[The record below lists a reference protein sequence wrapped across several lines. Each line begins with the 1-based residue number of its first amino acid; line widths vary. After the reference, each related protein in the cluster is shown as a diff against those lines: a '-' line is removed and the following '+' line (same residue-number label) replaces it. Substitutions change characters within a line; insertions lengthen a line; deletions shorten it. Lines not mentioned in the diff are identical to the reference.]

1 MINGIVNIYKEKGYT
16 SHDVV
21 AVLRK
26 VVGQK
31 KIGHTGTL
39 DPDAT
44 GVLPVCLGRATKVCE
59 LLTDH
64 DKTYEALL
72 LLGKTTDTQDISGEV
87 LEEKNPAHL
96 TEEEVRSCIES
107 FIGEYDQ
114 VPPMYSALK
123 VNGKKLYE
131 LAREGKTVERKSR
144 RVQIHGIRILEM
156 NLPHVRMEVDCSKG
170 TYIRTLCHDIGEK
183 LQVGGCMEELE
194 RTKVGRFLKEDAVT
208 LDEVRQKMEQGEGAE
223 LFTPLDQIFAEL
235 PAVTV
240 TDAKA
245 WMSYNGNDLPERFLL
260 EKEEWTDGQEVR
272 VYDSRKNFIGLYQY
286 RAPKKLFHIKKMFLD
301 PEAEKIE
308 KSSTNK
314 TDMQYIKGLDA
325 FDGRN
330 HTAVTLGKFDGLHR
344 GHQKLLNRIMKYAK
358 KEDCDSVVCAFDMDR
373 DCLMT
378 NEERRAFLEDKVD
391 YLIEIPFTREMME
404 MEAEKFIDEILYK
417 KLHASHIVVGTD
429 FNFGHE
435 KRGNHQMLEKYAAKY
450 GYTVDVVEKAYY
462 KDREI
467 SSTYIREL
475 LLDGNV
481 PLANELLGYP
491 YEITSVVE
499 HGQQLGRTLGF
510 PTMNLAP
517 QGKKILPKYG
527 VYACRV
533 LVDGVWYGGVGN
545 AGVKPTVAQEKRRL
559 FEVYVYGYEGD
570 AYGKTAT
577 VQILEFERPETKFH
591 SVEELKDRVMKDM
604 QYGGEYLKNHP
615 LDER

>member
-87 LEEKNPAHL
+87 LEEKDPAHL

-107 FIGEYDQ
+107 FIGAYDQ

-208 LDEVRQKMEQGEGAE
+208 LDEVHQKMEQGDGAE

-308 KSSTNK
+308 K
-314 TDMQYIKGLDA
+314 
-325 FDGRN
+325 
-330 HTAVTLGKFDGLHR
+330 
-344 GHQKLLNRIMKYAK
+344 
-358 KEDCDSVVCAFDMDR
+358 
-373 DCLMT
+373 
-378 NEERRAFLEDKVD
+378 
-391 YLIEIPFTREMME
+391 
-404 MEAEKFIDEILYK
+404 
-417 KLHASHIVVGTD
+417 
-429 FNFGHE
+429 
-435 KRGNHQMLEKYAAKY
+435 
-450 GYTVDVVEKAYY
+450 
-462 KDREI
+462 
-467 SSTYIREL
+467 
-475 LLDGNV
+475 
-481 PLANELLGYP
+481 
-491 YEITSVVE
+491 
-499 HGQQLGRTLGF
+499 
-510 PTMNLAP
+510 
-517 QGKKILPKYG
+517 
-527 VYACRV
+527 
-533 LVDGVWYGGVGN
+533 
-545 AGVKPTVAQEKRRL
+545 
-559 FEVYVYGYEGD
+559 
-570 AYGKTAT
+570 
-577 VQILEFERPETKFH
+577 
-591 SVEELKDRVMKDM
+591 
-604 QYGGEYLKNHP
+604 
-615 LDER
+615 

>member
-64 DKTYEALL
+64 DKNYEALL

-87 LEEKNPAHL
+87 LEEWDPGDL

-114 VPPMYSALK
+114 IPPMYSALK

-144 RVQIHGIRILEM
+144 KVQIHGIRILEM
-156 NLPHVRMEVDCSKG
+156 KLPHVRMEVDCSKG

-240 TDAKA
+240 RDAKA

-260 EKEEWTDGQEVR
+260 EKEAWTDGQEVR

-286 RAPKKLFHIKKMFLD
+286 RVPKKLFHIKKMFLD

-308 KSSTNK
+308 K
-314 TDMQYIKGLDA
+314 
-325 FDGRN
+325 
-330 HTAVTLGKFDGLHR
+330 
-344 GHQKLLNRIMKYAK
+344 
-358 KEDCDSVVCAFDMDR
+358 
-373 DCLMT
+373 
-378 NEERRAFLEDKVD
+378 
-391 YLIEIPFTREMME
+391 
-404 MEAEKFIDEILYK
+404 
-417 KLHASHIVVGTD
+417 
-429 FNFGHE
+429 
-435 KRGNHQMLEKYAAKY
+435 
-450 GYTVDVVEKAYY
+450 
-462 KDREI
+462 
-467 SSTYIREL
+467 
-475 LLDGNV
+475 
-481 PLANELLGYP
+481 
-491 YEITSVVE
+491 
-499 HGQQLGRTLGF
+499 
-510 PTMNLAP
+510 
-517 QGKKILPKYG
+517 
-527 VYACRV
+527 
-533 LVDGVWYGGVGN
+533 
-545 AGVKPTVAQEKRRL
+545 
-559 FEVYVYGYEGD
+559 
-570 AYGKTAT
+570 
-577 VQILEFERPETKFH
+577 
-591 SVEELKDRVMKDM
+591 
-604 QYGGEYLKNHP
+604 
-615 LDER
+615 

>member
-87 LEEKNPAHL
+87 LEERDPGDL

-114 VPPMYSALK
+114 IPPMYSALK

-144 RVQIHGIRILEM
+144 KVQIHGIRILEM

-194 RTKVGRFLKEDAVT
+194 RTKVSHFLKEDAVT

-260 EKEEWTDGQEVR
+260 EKEAWTDGQEVR

-308 KSSTNK
+308 K
-314 TDMQYIKGLDA
+314 
-325 FDGRN
+325 
-330 HTAVTLGKFDGLHR
+330 
-344 GHQKLLNRIMKYAK
+344 
-358 KEDCDSVVCAFDMDR
+358 
-373 DCLMT
+373 
-378 NEERRAFLEDKVD
+378 
-391 YLIEIPFTREMME
+391 
-404 MEAEKFIDEILYK
+404 
-417 KLHASHIVVGTD
+417 
-429 FNFGHE
+429 
-435 KRGNHQMLEKYAAKY
+435 
-450 GYTVDVVEKAYY
+450 
-462 KDREI
+462 
-467 SSTYIREL
+467 
-475 LLDGNV
+475 
-481 PLANELLGYP
+481 
-491 YEITSVVE
+491 
-499 HGQQLGRTLGF
+499 
-510 PTMNLAP
+510 
-517 QGKKILPKYG
+517 
-527 VYACRV
+527 
-533 LVDGVWYGGVGN
+533 
-545 AGVKPTVAQEKRRL
+545 
-559 FEVYVYGYEGD
+559 
-570 AYGKTAT
+570 
-577 VQILEFERPETKFH
+577 
-591 SVEELKDRVMKDM
+591 
-604 QYGGEYLKNHP
+604 
-615 LDER
+615 

>member
-72 LLGKTTDTQDISGEV
+72 LLGKMTDTQDISGEV
-87 LEEKNPAHL
+87 LEERDPGDL

-114 VPPMYSALK
+114 IPPMYSALK

-144 RVQIHGIRILEM
+144 KVQIHGIRILEM

-260 EKEEWTDGQEVR
+260 EKEERTDGQEVR

-301 PEAEKIE
+301 PEAEKI
-308 KSSTNK
+308 K
-314 TDMQYIKGLDA
+314 
-325 FDGRN
+325 
-330 HTAVTLGKFDGLHR
+330 
-344 GHQKLLNRIMKYAK
+344 
-358 KEDCDSVVCAFDMDR
+358 
-373 DCLMT
+373 
-378 NEERRAFLEDKVD
+378 
-391 YLIEIPFTREMME
+391 
-404 MEAEKFIDEILYK
+404 DE
-417 KLHASHIVVGTD
+417 
-429 FNFGHE
+429 
-435 KRGNHQMLEKYAAKY
+435 
-450 GYTVDVVEKAYY
+450 
-462 KDREI
+462 
-467 SSTYIREL
+467 
-475 LLDGNV
+475 
-481 PLANELLGYP
+481 
-491 YEITSVVE
+491 
-499 HGQQLGRTLGF
+499 
-510 PTMNLAP
+510 
-517 QGKKILPKYG
+517 
-527 VYACRV
+527 
-533 LVDGVWYGGVGN
+533 
-545 AGVKPTVAQEKRRL
+545 
-559 FEVYVYGYEGD
+559 
-570 AYGKTAT
+570 
-577 VQILEFERPETKFH
+577 
-591 SVEELKDRVMKDM
+591 
-604 QYGGEYLKNHP
+604 
-615 LDER
+615 

>member
-87 LEEKNPAHL
+87 LEERDPGDL

-114 VPPMYSALK
+114 IPPMYSALK

-156 NLPHVRMEVDCSKG
+156 NLPHVRMKVDCSKG

-260 EKEEWTDGQEVR
+260 EKEAWTDGQEVR

-308 KSSTNK
+308 K
-314 TDMQYIKGLDA
+314 
-325 FDGRN
+325 
-330 HTAVTLGKFDGLHR
+330 
-344 GHQKLLNRIMKYAK
+344 
-358 KEDCDSVVCAFDMDR
+358 
-373 DCLMT
+373 
-378 NEERRAFLEDKVD
+378 
-391 YLIEIPFTREMME
+391 
-404 MEAEKFIDEILYK
+404 
-417 KLHASHIVVGTD
+417 
-429 FNFGHE
+429 
-435 KRGNHQMLEKYAAKY
+435 
-450 GYTVDVVEKAYY
+450 
-462 KDREI
+462 
-467 SSTYIREL
+467 
-475 LLDGNV
+475 
-481 PLANELLGYP
+481 
-491 YEITSVVE
+491 
-499 HGQQLGRTLGF
+499 
-510 PTMNLAP
+510 
-517 QGKKILPKYG
+517 
-527 VYACRV
+527 
-533 LVDGVWYGGVGN
+533 
-545 AGVKPTVAQEKRRL
+545 
-559 FEVYVYGYEGD
+559 
-570 AYGKTAT
+570 
-577 VQILEFERPETKFH
+577 
-591 SVEELKDRVMKDM
+591 
-604 QYGGEYLKNHP
+604 
-615 LDER
+615 

>member
-87 LEEKNPAHL
+87 LEERNPGNL

-114 VPPMYSALK
+114 IPPMYSALK

-144 RVQIHGIRILEM
+144 KVQIHGIRILEM

-170 TYIRTLCHDIGEK
+170 TLCHDIGEK

-260 EKEEWTDGQEVR
+260 EKEAWTDGQEVR
-272 VYDSRKNFIGLYQY
+272 VYDSKKSFIGLYQY

-301 PEAEKIE
+301 PEAENIE
-308 KSSTNK
+308 K
-314 TDMQYIKGLDA
+314 
-325 FDGRN
+325 
-330 HTAVTLGKFDGLHR
+330 
-344 GHQKLLNRIMKYAK
+344 
-358 KEDCDSVVCAFDMDR
+358 
-373 DCLMT
+373 
-378 NEERRAFLEDKVD
+378 
-391 YLIEIPFTREMME
+391 
-404 MEAEKFIDEILYK
+404 
-417 KLHASHIVVGTD
+417 
-429 FNFGHE
+429 
-435 KRGNHQMLEKYAAKY
+435 
-450 GYTVDVVEKAYY
+450 
-462 KDREI
+462 
-467 SSTYIREL
+467 
-475 LLDGNV
+475 
-481 PLANELLGYP
+481 
-491 YEITSVVE
+491 
-499 HGQQLGRTLGF
+499 
-510 PTMNLAP
+510 
-517 QGKKILPKYG
+517 
-527 VYACRV
+527 
-533 LVDGVWYGGVGN
+533 
-545 AGVKPTVAQEKRRL
+545 
-559 FEVYVYGYEGD
+559 
-570 AYGKTAT
+570 
-577 VQILEFERPETKFH
+577 
-591 SVEELKDRVMKDM
+591 
-604 QYGGEYLKNHP
+604 
-615 LDER
+615 